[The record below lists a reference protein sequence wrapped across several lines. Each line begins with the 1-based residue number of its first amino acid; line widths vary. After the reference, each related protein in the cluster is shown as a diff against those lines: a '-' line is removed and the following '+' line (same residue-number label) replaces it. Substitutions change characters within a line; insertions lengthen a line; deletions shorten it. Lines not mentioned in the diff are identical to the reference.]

1 MNFRW
6 RTGSSMVG
14 TNSMTLTLTILLG
27 FFLGAALI
35 LALGLQYLER
45 QKWMRMFSEKQGI
58 PIDIM
63 EGKTRGA
70 QPGAAAVLSKTEH
83 RSRFAVPIPGAD
95 WMRNPK
101 GKQPTADSRG

>member
-1 MNFRW
+1 
-6 RTGSSMVG
+6 
-14 TNSMTLTLTILLG
+14 MTLTLTILLG

-35 LALGLQYLER
+35 LTLSLTYVER

-63 EGKTRGA
+63 EGKDQRAPAGEPVP
-70 QPGAAAVLSKTEH
+70 QKPP
-83 RSRFAVPIPGAD
+83 RRRFPVPIPGAD

-101 GKQPTADSRG
+101 ASGDRRDRAGSP